1 MTAPGHGRVERLDA
15 VGQRDADLLGPPR
28 LQLGADAFR
37 LATDDQCRR
46 SRPVDGVVGTRGRGA
61 GDHTARQALP
71 QVVQGPASSG
81 MSGTRKCAPIPA
93 RTTFGF
99 QGSTVSG
106 ER

>member
-1 MTAPGHGRVERLDA
+1 MV
-15 VGQRDADLLGPPR
+15 QRDANLLGAPC
-28 LQLGADAFR
+28 LELGTDAFR

-46 SRPVDGVVGTRGRGA
+46 SRPIAGVVGSRGRGT
-61 GDHTARQALP
+61 GDDTARQALP
-71 QVVQGPASSG
+71 QLVEGANVERE
-81 MSGTRKCAPIPA
+81 SGTRKCAPIPA